1 MMVLPSLSVKSYL
14 YPLWRETFNGEP
26 IYIQYDK
33 DLVFYDGTDD
43 KRVTTPTGA
52 WGRIT
57 VRNSV
62 NTPSLGFNPL
72 NNGVG
77 FVYFDLFFPESVIDA
92 QFKAIAQKAFNLLA
106 NKRMQDSDGD
116 KVETFSPTF
125 NDLGFDGQFRHI
137 QLSVEYYTNYFALD
151 VDSGKAFNAGFDDGF
166 S

>member
-14 YPLWRETFNGEP
+14 YPLWRETFDGEP

-72 NNGVG
+72 NNDVG
-77 FVYFDLFFPESVIDA
+77 FIYFDLFFPES
-92 QFKAIAQKAFNLLA
+92 
-106 NKRMQDSDGD
+106 
-116 KVETFSPTF
+116 FSPTF

-166 S
+166 A